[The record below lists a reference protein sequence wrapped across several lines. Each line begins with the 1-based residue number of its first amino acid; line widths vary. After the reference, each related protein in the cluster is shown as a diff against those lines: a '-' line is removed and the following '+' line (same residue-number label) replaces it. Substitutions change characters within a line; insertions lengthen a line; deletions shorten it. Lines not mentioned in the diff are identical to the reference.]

1 MNLQSARVVQCLAN
15 VLRGAQLK
23 LFMFTAFTEP
33 EEAVMCPIEPS
44 GGKLTDC
51 NNTISLFK
59 YK

>member
-1 MNLQSARVVQCLAN
+1 MVVQCLAN
-15 VLRGAQLK
+15 SLREAQLK

-33 EEAVMCPIEPS
+33 EEAVMCLIEPS